1 VQRLSYEE
9 TKEGLFFSNP
19 SDSGQE
25 IETFGL
31 NKYSLIPKKRDLF
44 GEIQARGNSSLPG
57 WICIQLIPQCEG
69 FHTTRRTIGL
79 F

>member
-31 NKYSLIPKKRDLF
+31 NKYSLIPRKRPSL
-44 GEIQARGNSSLPG
+44 EQIQAGGNSLLSD
-57 WICIQLIPQCEG
+57 WIRIHLIPQGEG
-69 FHTTRRTIGL
+69 FHTKSTRSV
-79 F
+79 

>member
-9 TKEGLFFSNP
+9 TKDGLFFSNP

-31 NKYSLIPKKRDLF
+31 NKYSLIAKKRTYLKKSKQ
-44 GEIQARGNSSLPG
+44 GEIHHYPA
-57 WICIQLIPQCEG
+57 G
-69 FHTTRRTIGL
+69 FV
-79 F
+79 FN

>member
-9 TKEGLFFSNP
+9 TKDGLFFSNP

-31 NKYSLIPKKRDLF
+31 NKYSLIPKKRTYLKKSKQ
-44 GEIQARGNSSLPG
+44 GEIHYYPA
-57 WICIQLIPQCEG
+57 G
-69 FHTTRRTIGL
+69 FV
-79 F
+79 FN

>member
-31 NKYSLIPKKRDLF
+31 NKYSLIPKKRTYLEKSKQE
-44 GEIQARGNSSLPG
+44 EIHHYPD
-57 WICIQLIPQCEG
+57 G
-69 FHTTRRTIGL
+69 FV
-79 F
+79 FN